1 MILYIVSLCLVP
13 IRAVLDTNVL
23 FSGLYSSRGAS
34 FQVLRLIER
43 GLIRLSLSTVLLF
56 EYEDVLKRNTSRLN
70 LRIGDIEEL
79 LDSLCKMSDH
89 FPIFFLWRPYLPDP
103 KDDHVL
109 ELAVA
114 SQTSTIITHNV
125 KDFRDIHQFGVRAMT
140 PQIILEGQK

>member
-1 MILYIVSLCLVP
+1 MGNRV
-13 IRAVLDTNVL
+13 VLDTNVV

-34 FQVLRLIER
+34 FQVLRLVEKGILR
-43 GLIRLSLSTVLLF
+43 ISLSTVLLF
-56 EYEDVLKRNTSRLN
+56 EYEDVLKRNKAQLN
-70 LRIGDIEEL
+70 LRIGEIEEF
-79 LDSLCKMSDH
+79 LDTLCNISDH

-125 KDFRDIHQFGVRAMT
+125 KDFQDIRQFGIKAIT
-140 PQIILEGQK
+140 PQKILEAQK